1 MPELV
6 ELHEEWS
13 GKGVRVQAVSIDL
26 PDPVQVSTLEELG
39 AFVERRGFA
48 LPHAAVTGDWD
59 ALVEQHDLPG
69 GPPFTLLFDRTGA
82 IVERIDGAA
91 ERADFEA
98 AIERHRAAAS
108 K

>member
-6 ELHEEWS
+6 ELHDEWS

-26 PDPVQVSTLEELG
+26 PDPVQVSTLAELG

-59 ALVEQHDLPG
+59 AFIERHDLPG
-69 GPPFTLLFDRTGA
+69 GPPYTLLVDRAGA

-91 ERADFEA
+91 ERAEFEA
-98 AIERHRAAAS
+98 ALERHRPAGS